1 MLHFVL
7 KRSDTSKTEVIGA
20 GVDLALAAIAWHVAF
35 AVWISAAEK
44 LRLVL
49 TTWLPAQVG
58 TASWF
63 PG

>member
-35 AVWISAAEK
+35 AVWIGAAEK
-44 LRLVL
+44 LRLFL
-49 TTWLPAQVG
+49 RT
-58 TASWF
+58 
-63 PG
+63 